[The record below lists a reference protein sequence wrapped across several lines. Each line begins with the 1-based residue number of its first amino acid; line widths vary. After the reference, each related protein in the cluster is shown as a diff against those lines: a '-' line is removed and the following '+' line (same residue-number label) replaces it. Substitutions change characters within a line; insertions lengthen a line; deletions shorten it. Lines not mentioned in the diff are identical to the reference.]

1 MHMPKLMKNLRFV
14 CLLKNEETTS
24 DVFQRDLLTKSL
36 EGCEKMLNKNH
47 DTEDEHQQ
55 LRDKCQSLQEQVL
68 LLQSEREKLLKRLK
82 EQDRQ
87 LIQDQKRMLV
97 LKVKPFE
104 VANK

>member
-1 MHMPKLMKNLRFV
+1 MAKLMKNLRVV
-14 CLLKNEETTS
+14 CLLKNEEATS
-24 DVFQRDLLTKSL
+24 DVFQWDLLTKSL
-36 EGCEKMLNKNH
+36 EGYENKNH

-68 LLQSEREKLLKRLK
+68 LLQSERGKLVKRLE

-87 LIQDQKRMLV
+87 LIQDQKRTLA